1 MNKNSIVA
9 KKKFGQNFLKDETV
23 LRKIVEAMPKNDN
36 KIVEIGPGLGDLT
49 KFLVDVKSVE
59 AFEVDTDLCKLL
71 QSIFKEEIATK
82 RLHIKCG
89 DVLNVWQSSLIDEP
103 YDLVANL
110 PYYIAT
116 NIILKALAD
125 PMCKNIL
132 VMVQLE
138 VAEKFCATHGEKV
151 FGSLSVIT
159 QSLGDAHIVVNVPPT
174 AFEPQPKINSAV
186 FLITKR
192 ENRFHSEF
200 EDMLKIAFKQPR
212 KTLMKNL
219 SVVYDKNL
227 LQEAYEKLDFA
238 LTVRPHQVSTADYH
252 QLYTITRSL
261 DDRRESGDTREQPS
275 GKS

>member
-1 MNKNSIVA
+1 MRKESVVA
-9 KKKFGQNFLKDETV
+9 KKKFGQNFLKDQTV
-23 LRKIVEAMPKNDN
+23 LQKIVEAMPKNDN

-71 QSIFKEEIATK
+71 QNEFKEEIATK
-82 RLHIKCG
+82 RLHIHCG
-89 DVLNVWQSSLIDEP
+89 DVLKVWKSSLVDEP

-138 VAEKFCATHGEKV
+138 VAEKFCAQAGEKV
-151 FGSLSVIT
+151 FGSLGIIT
-159 QSLGDAHIVVNVPPT
+159 QSVGNAHIVVKVPPT
-174 AFEPQPKINSAV
+174 AFEPPPKINSAV
-186 FLITKR
+186 FLMQKKKDR
-192 ENRFHSEF
+192 PEKDF
-200 EDMLKIAFKQPR
+200 EDMLRVSFSQPR

-219 SVVYDKNL
+219 SSKYDKTIL
-227 LQEAYEKLDFA
+227 LEIFSSLELIQ
-238 LTVRPHQVSTADYH
+238 TIRPHQVSTNNYH
-252 QLYTITRSL
+252 QLYKQIKGSL
-261 DDRRESGDTREQPS
+261 DGRRESGS
-275 GKS
+275 